1 MIAKFN
7 EIASFVPGQSPQSK
21 YYNFDKGTPF
31 MQGNRTF
38 GEKYPVIDTFTTSIT
53 KMADKGDVL
62 ISVRAPVGD
71 LNVAPC
77 DLCIGRGLGR
87 IKSKIIN
94 NEFIYYVLKYNIKN
108 LIRQGSGT
116 TYDSINADILRDLDL
131 IFPTSDKNKQNM
143 TRFLSNLDLKIKNN
157 EFLINQYLDISNT
170 LYDRYF
176 LQFEFPDKNGSGYK
190 SSGGEFIYNNEFD
203 MEIPKNWKSVKLKEV
218 VSKEKNSIVD
228 GPFGTQMKIE
238 EYTIDGVPV
247 YEMEQLNNLFIID
260 KPKHFISE
268 DKYQQVKRSTVKN
281 GDIIISK
288 TGTLGLLGIVSNKEY
303 DKGIL
308 VSRLAKITP
317 DSSKIGKYT
326 LLLYLNKINKSGYWL
341 NQSTGSTMPILNNE
355 LLSNLDILLPN
366 DDLYIE
372 FENKITDYF
381 ENIYNLQK
389 ENQYLKEIRDYLL
402 PLLILEQVIVK
413 EK

>member
-7 EIASFVPGQSPQSK
+7 EIATFVPGQSPESK
-21 YYNFDKGTPF
+21 YYSSNKGTPF

-38 GEKYPVIDTFTTSIT
+38 MEKYPFIDTYTTFVT
-53 KMADKGDVL
+53 KMANKGDVL

-71 LNVAPC
+71 LNMAPC

-87 IKSKIIN
+87 IKSKVIN

-116 TYDSINADILRDLDL
+116 TYDSINADILRDWDL
-131 IFPTSDKNKQNM
+131 IFPTNDKNKQNM
-143 TRFLSNLDLKIKNN
+143 TRLLSNLDLKIRNN
-157 EFLINQYLDISNT
+157 EFLINQYLDITNT

-176 LQFEFPDKNGSGYK
+176 LQFEFPSKNGVGYK
-190 SSGGEFIYNNEFD
+190 SSGGEMIYNAEFD

-218 VSKEKNSIVD
+218 VSKEKNAIVD

-238 EYTIDGVPV
+238 EYTNEGVPV
-247 YEMEQLNNLFIID
+247 YEMEQLNNMFIID

-268 DKYQQVKRSTVKN
+268 DKYQQVKRSAVKN

-288 TGTLGLLGIVSNKEY
+288 TGTLGLLGIVNNEEY
-303 DKGIL
+303 NKGIL

-317 DSSKIGKYT
+317 DPSIIGKYT

-355 LLSNLDILLPN
+355 LLSNLDILLPDN
-366 DDLYIE
+366 DLYIE

-381 ENIYNLQK
+381 DDIYYLQK
-389 ENQYLKEIRDYLL
+389 ENLQLKETRDYLL
-402 PLLILEQVIVK
+402 PLLMLEQVIIN

>member
-7 EIASFVPGQSPQSK
+7 EIATFVPGQSPESK
-21 YYNFDKGTPF
+21 YYSSNKGTPF

-38 GEKYPVIDTFTTSIT
+38 MEKYPFIDTYTTFVT
-53 KMADKGDVL
+53 KMANKGDVL

-71 LNVAPC
+71 LNMAPC

-87 IKSKIIN
+87 IKSKVIN

-116 TYDSINADILRDLDL
+116 TYDSINADILRDWDL
-131 IFPTSDKNKQNM
+131 IFPTNDKNKQNM
-143 TRFLSNLDLKIKNN
+143 TRLLSNLDLKIKNN
-157 EFLINQYLDISNT
+157 EFLINQYLDITNT

-176 LQFEFPDKNGSGYK
+176 LQFEFPSKNGAGYK
-190 SSGGEFIYNNEFD
+190 SSGGEMIYNAEFD

-218 VSKEKNSIVD
+218 VSKEKNAIVD

-238 EYTIDGVPV
+238 EYTNEGVPV
-247 YEMEQLNNLFIID
+247 YEMEQLNNMFIID

-268 DKYQQVKRSTVKN
+268 DKYQQVKRSAVKN

-288 TGTLGLLGIVSNKEY
+288 TGTLGLLGIVNNEEY
-303 DKGIL
+303 NKGIL

-317 DSSKIGKYT
+317 NPSIIGKYT

-355 LLSNLDILLPN
+355 LLSNLDILLPDN
-366 DDLYIE
+366 DLYIE

-381 ENIYNLQK
+381 DDIYYLQK
-389 ENQYLKEIRDYLL
+389 ENLQLKETRDYLL
-402 PLLILEQVIVK
+402 PLLMLEQVIIN